1 MNQQRLAQ
9 WGVLLITLLAT
20 ALRLYQLGVKSFWF
34 DECFTY
40 SVTAILP
47 LDRAWEAIVEDAFH
61 PPLYFLLV
69 RLLLTFAGISEYAAR
84 FLSAALGV
92 MTVPVIYQVGR
103 RFGGE
108 SVGIVAALLLAVNPF
123 HVWYSQEARTYAP
136 MLLFSLAAMDRFI
149 LLLRG
154 RRAWGSFIAC
164 SAPAYAMFYA
174 STLLIYVQLVCLLPH
189 LRRTRLVRGW
199 FLAQATALVPLA
211 LWMIPYYVARG
222 VWPAGLRWIPRPGP
236 LAPLYTLWNFTT
248 IDVETLTPAVALL
261 AAGTALV
268 FAAGLFPW
276 SEERRRLVWWLALPI
291 GFVFLLSLRRPY
303 YADRYLLTTL
313 PAYLLL
319 LALGI
324 TARRAA
330 IWRLLTASV
339 VLAAMGWGTLRLY
352 TDPHFVKEDWRG
364 VTAAIETE
372 LASTDIVV
380 MEGAAGIIGTW
391 AYRTRE
397 WPYAVLWPGEES
409 KTLEEAAAQHG
420 RVWLVWWSSRVSN
433 HRVYTA
439 PPFDVF
445 AEAPPIVREW
455 LAAHRQQVAFDLRLP
470 GLSVVRVDQ

>member
-1 MNQQRLAQ
+1 MNKGRLSQ
-9 WGVLLITLLAT
+9 WIVLFITLLAM
-20 ALRLYQLGVKSFWF
+20 ALRLYQLSVKSLWF
-34 DECFTY
+34 DECFTLML
-40 SVTAILP
+40 ARLP
-47 LDRAWEAIVEDAFH
+47 LSAAWQVMSLSANT
-61 PPLYFLLV
+61 PPLYYLFM
-69 RLLLTFAGISEYAAR
+69 RLWLGLAGASEYALR
-84 FLSAALGV
+84 FPSAALGILAI
-92 MTVPVIYQVGR
+92 PSIYRLGR
-103 RFGGE
+103 RLSGKT
-108 SVGIVAALLLAVNPF
+108 VGLIAALLLTASPF
-123 HVWYSQEARTYAP
+123 HIWYSQDGRMYAP
-136 MLLFSLAAMDRFI
+136 MVLFGLWAMDAFISLVRGQRRWAALTVWSALAYLTHYGTFSLV
-149 LLLRG
+149 
-154 RRAWGSFIAC
+154 
-164 SAPAYAMFYA
+164 
-174 STLLIYVQLVCLLPH
+174 YVQLVYLLPR
-189 LRRTRLVRGW
+189 LRQTQLVRRW
-199 FLAQATALVPLA
+199 FLAQAMAFVPLTPW
-211 LWMIPYYVARG
+211 LIGYLSRG
-222 VWPAGLRWIPRPGP
+222 LYPAGLSWIPRPGP
-236 LAPLYTLWNFTT
+236 LDPFYTLWNFTT

-268 FAAGLFPW
+268 FLAGLFPW
-276 SEERRRLVWWLALPI
+276 SEERRWLVWWLALPI

-303 YADRYLLTTL
+303 YSDRYLLTTL

-372 LASTDIVV
+372 MASTDIVV
-380 MEGAAGIIGTW
+380 MEGTEGIIGTW

-409 KTLEEAAAQHG
+409 KTLEEAAAQHS
-420 RVWLVWWSSRVSN
+420 RVWLVWWSSHVSN